1 MSCPCLDFFL
11 VAKSLRRKILP
22 HLAKFSEAIWISRRL
37 WFYFTAAIELACTRK
52 VIFLVLAE
60 IRLCRPKRGAASAH
74 GGVKAVLYGG
84 LRGGRL

>member
-1 MSCPCLDFFL
+1 MSCPCLDFC
-11 VAKSLRRKILP
+11 LRPR
-22 HLAKFSEAIWISRRL
+22 ARD
-37 WFYFTAAIELACTRK
+37 RK

-60 IRLCRPKRGAASAH
+60 IRLCYRKRGTASAH